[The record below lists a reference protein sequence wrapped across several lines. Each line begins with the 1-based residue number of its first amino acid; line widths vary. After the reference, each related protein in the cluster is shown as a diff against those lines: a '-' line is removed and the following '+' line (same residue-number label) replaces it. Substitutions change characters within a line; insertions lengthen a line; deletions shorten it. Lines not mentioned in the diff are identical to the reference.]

1 MPTVLK
7 FQIVLKAEA
16 SGELHMPT
24 GGDLESSKVDEAH
37 A

>member
-7 FQIVLKAEA
+7 FQIVVKEG
-16 SGELHMPT
+16 GELHMPT
-24 GGDLESSKVDEAH
+24 GGDLESSKMDEAR